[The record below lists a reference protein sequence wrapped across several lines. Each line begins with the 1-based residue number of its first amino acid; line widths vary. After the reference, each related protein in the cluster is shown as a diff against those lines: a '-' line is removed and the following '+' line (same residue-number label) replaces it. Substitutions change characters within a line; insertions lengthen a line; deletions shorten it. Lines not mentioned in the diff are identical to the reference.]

1 MKTKLL
7 VISLMF
13 ATLGSY
19 AQQNAQ
25 FTQYM
30 YNTININPAYAGSRG
45 AMSIFALHRTQWV
58 GLDGAPTTNAVSI
71 NTPFNSSR
79 LGLGVSIIN
88 DKIGPTHDN
97 TISTDLSY
105 TIPTSENTKLSF
117 GVKASVN
124 LFDLNASRLNPDQP
138 NDPKLY
144 GYNNTISPNIGAGIY
159 LHSDKAYVG
168 LSIPNFIESNRYD
181 DNDTKVYKEKMN
193 YYLIAG
199 YVMDLSYNLK
209 FKPALLTKM
218 VQGAPLQVDI
228 SGNFLFNDKFTFGL
242 AYRWSAS
249 ASAMAGF
256 QVSDAL
262 FIGYGYDLETTK
274 LDNYNSGSHEVFLRY
289 EIFKNNNKITTPRF
303 F

>member
-1 MKTKLL
+1 
-7 VISLMF
+7 MF